1 MCELSLEGKVALIT
15 GGARGIGRDIAL
27 VFAKEG
33 ADIVICDV
41 NLEQAEAAAKEVRDM
56 GRSSIA
62 FKADVTDS
70 KAVQAMVDKI
80 LDKYKKLDILINNAG
95 ITKDSLILRMSEEDW
110 DKVIAVNLKGCF
122 VCTRAAAKI
131 MLKQRSGHI
140 VNLAS
145 IIGIMGNS
153 GQANYAA
160 SKAGI
165 IGLTKSVAKELASR
179 GVCVNAIAPG
189 FIKTDMTAR
198 LPEDI
203 QKKMLSAIPLGRFGE
218 AKDVAE
224 LALFLSSE
232 RSSYITGQVV
242 QIDGGMLM

>member
-1 MCELSLEGKVALIT
+1 MCELSLEGKLALIT
-15 GGARGIGRDIAL
+15 GGARGIGRNIAL

-41 NLEQAEAAAKEVRDM
+41 NLEQAEATAKEIQGM
-56 GRSSIA
+56 GRDSIA
-62 FKADVTDS
+62 FKADVTDFRE
-70 KAVQAMVDKI
+70 VQAMVDKI
-80 LDKYKKLDILINNAG
+80 LDKFKKLDILINNAG
-95 ITKDSLILRMSEEDW
+95 ITRDSLILRMSEEDW
-110 DKVIAVNLKGCF
+110 DRVIAVNLKGCF
-122 VCTRAAAKI
+122 VCTKAAAKV

-165 IGLTKSVAKELASR
+165 IGLTKSVAKELAPR

-218 AKDVAE
+218 AKDVAN
-224 LALFLSSE
+224 LALFLSGES
-232 RSSYITGQVV
+232 SSYITGQVV